1 MTRSIMKTLL
11 VTLIFFIQ
19 LPIVF
24 GQDSTTN
31 TFKNQ
36 LGVDATFFIKTY
48 FQFNEFTG
56 NPIPN
61 YMLTYKRNFEK
72 SSFRSAFGVN
82 FESFFPN
89 SAFDGDNN
97 NYHNK
102 SFDFVASAGWEWR
115 SMISKRWLFYYGVDA
130 RYLIEKSDADVN
142 YYSGGYANGNISQL
156 QEVGIAPFLGIG
168 FNINDRISLTTETSF
183 AFIMSQ
189 SEQTTTY
196 IPVSSDYPEKPNIID
211 PKVTS
216 QYTLFLPPMFL
227 LINFNL

>member
-72 SSFRSAFGVN
+72 SSFRTAFGVN
-82 FESFFPN
+82 FE
-89 SAFDGDNN
+89 
-97 NYHNK
+97 
-102 SFDFVASAGWEWR
+102 
-115 SMISKRWLFYYGVDA
+115 
-130 RYLIEKSDADVN
+130 
-142 YYSGGYANGNISQL
+142 
-156 QEVGIAPFLGIG
+156 
-168 FNINDRISLTTETSF
+168 
-183 AFIMSQ
+183 
-189 SEQTTTY
+189 
-196 IPVSSDYPEKPNIID
+196 
-211 PKVTS
+211 
-216 QYTLFLPPMFL
+216 
-227 LINFNL
+227 

>member
-1 MTRSIMKTLL
+1 MKTLL

-72 SSFRSAFGVN
+72 IIFRSALGVN
-82 FESFFPN
+82 FESFFQIRHLLETAILITIKVLILLLQPVGN
-89 SAFDGDNN
+89 
-97 NYHNK
+97 
-102 SFDFVASAGWEWR
+102 
-115 SMISKRWLFYYGVDA
+115 GV
-130 RYLIEKSDADVN
+130 
-142 YYSGGYANGNISQL
+142 Q
-156 QEVGIAPFLGIG
+156 
-168 FNINDRISLTTETSF
+168 
-183 AFIMSQ
+183 
-189 SEQTTTY
+189 
-196 IPVSSDYPEKPNIID
+196 
-211 PKVTS
+211 
-216 QYTLFLPPMFL
+216 
-227 LINFNL
+227 